1 MDKYRV
7 TWTPEE
13 RVELE
18 GRVAVGTAAARTL
31 TPARILRLADARS
44 GSAHDDDAL
53 VAAWGTGPRPI
64 ARVRQR
70 FVTAGFQAAFHP
82 RPQPPRPDTIKIQ
95 GNLEQPLVPPACSEP
110 PRVAATGPC
119 NGWRMPWWYAVCSG
133 RSAPRA
139 CARLSKNDLQPWS
152 VATWCVPPAA
162 NAAYVWRM
170 EDVIQTYLLPYDPR

>member
-1 MDKYRV
+1 MRLTQRSSAMDKYRV

-110 PRVAATGPC
+110 PE
-119 NGWRMPWWYAVCSG
+119 G
-133 RSAPRA
+133 R
-139 CARLSKNDLQPWS
+139 CHWTVQRLADALVVRGLLGSIRTAS
-152 VATWCVPPAA
+152 VRQALKKRPPA
-162 NAAYVWRM
+162 V
-170 EDVIQTYLLPYDPR
+170 E